1 MDPERTAADDAA
13 SNAPAPA
20 QGTVLVESRPET
32 LRQGDEARDAFLQM
46 MNNWYTEFVQANPN
60 AQPPPPLPIP
70 QTVPVAAQGIDL
82 VRMNKPPV
90 DKIQKQGAEEFRAKI
105 DDDPKKAEF

>member
-1 MDPERTAADDAA
+1 MFCFNIVLDPDGTAADDAV
-13 SNAPAPA
+13 SNAPAPS
-20 QGTVLVESRPET
+20 QGIAPVESRPET

-46 MNNWYTEFVQANPN
+46 MNNLYTEFIRANPN
-60 AQPPPPLPIP
+60 AQPPLPPPIP

-90 DKIQKQGAEEFRAKI
+90 DKIQK
-105 DDDPKKAEF
+105 